1 MRAAEFPPIT
11 DAERAL
17 TAVPGEPNAPAVVL
31 FKKSEFLMLGYGTRG
46 QISSSFLV
54 EVRTKILT
62 EEGKNLGE
70 VSIAHSDFV
79 RLQGFQ
85 GRTVLPDGRV
95 LLLPDDAKF
104 ERKVSTRQKRS
115 VTSVAFPGVTV
126 GAILDYRYEL
136 RFDSMYFL
144 EPWYFSDELPVLH
157 SEVTFKIPAEVR
169 AKAWSSDPY
178 KVGLHTESRQ
188 TTLGTEVRVWAD
200 NLPSVPDEP
209 YGVPFVDLATQMML
223 LPTVYQTAYEHT
235 ELMAS
240 WESVCRLFD
249 ELYQKARRKEGDAV
263 KQARGLAATG
273 GAQQKAEAVFRFVRD
288 TIETEDGEGIWGGE
302 GSSVGKTLADR
313 RGTTPDKALLLQT
326 MLDAVGI
333 SSRLVWAAGRS
344 QGQIDPQ
351 LANPAW
357 FDRVLVAAE
366 IDGRRVFLDPSDR
379 SLAFGQL
386 QYDYEGTPA
395 VLVDKKKPE
404 TVVLPETPFDQN
416 ARRAVVDLTLDAEGS
431 LVGTGEL
438 VLTGH
443 HAWERIDWQDDDAK
457 TLEAWKEWLDD
468 RYKGFVVSDVK
479 FDERPDERR
488 VQLTWKLAQR
498 EEDVLGDETSL
509 VPSRPLGPVSQPF
522 VQAAELRRSPVVFDY
537 PDRDEVELR
546 LQWPEGWRVDTAPTL
561 IKQEREQGAFVL
573 EVEEKTAERTLVV
586 RRRFE
591 LHARRIARTQ
601 DFEAVRSLFAAVE
614 KSDAQTLALV
624 RR

>member
-1 MRAAEFPPIT
+1 MHRAAPLLLASLLTLGLGGAVRAVEFPPVT

-31 FKKSEFLMLGYGTRG
+31 FKKSEFLMMGYGTQG

-95 LLLPDDAKF
+95 LPLPDDAKF

-249 ELYQKARRKEGDAV
+249 ELYQKARRKEGDAA

-326 MLDAVGI
+326 MLDAVGV

-344 QGQIDPQ
+344 
-351 LANPAW
+351 
-357 FDRVLVAAE
+357 
-366 IDGRRVFLDPSDR
+366 
-379 SLAFGQL
+379 
-386 QYDYEGTPA
+386 
-395 VLVDKKKPE
+395 
-404 TVVLPETPFDQN
+404 
-416 ARRAVVDLTLDAEGS
+416 
-431 LVGTGEL
+431 
-438 VLTGH
+438 
-443 HAWERIDWQDDDAK
+443 
-457 TLEAWKEWLDD
+457 
-468 RYKGFVVSDVK
+468 
-479 FDERPDERR
+479 
-488 VQLTWKLAQR
+488 
-498 EEDVLGDETSL
+498 
-509 VPSRPLGPVSQPF
+509 
-522 VQAAELRRSPVVFDY
+522 
-537 PDRDEVELR
+537 
-546 LQWPEGWRVDTAPTL
+546 
-561 IKQEREQGAFVL
+561 
-573 EVEEKTAERTLVV
+573 
-586 RRRFE
+586 
-591 LHARRIARTQ
+591 
-601 DFEAVRSLFAAVE
+601 
-614 KSDAQTLALV
+614 
-624 RR
+624 